1 MATVPNNYR
10 YVSPGLYR
18 APTGGIVRRGQIPQP
33 KPTGTTP
40 TTTTPAP
47 TPYSTSLRNAGK
59 GYYRGLDGKL
69 IAGNVMNRISNKFN
83 TLAKEWGTLKQGDAR
98 YNEVGNT
105 LKNIGTKYGFG
116 YDKLLGKDWKPYQ
129 APAPVPAAAP
139 APTPAAQAP
148 AEQAPATPAAPAI
161 VGSQYANYQSPMT
174 AALMRAMGEGM
185 NTMQAYEPK
194 NFEGSPL
201 YQFQKQKG
209 MQDMEKLM
217 AARGLTGSGAEI
229 EANSDFLVNLNAQE
243 SEKQRQYADQTAQR
257 QQQAMQFI
265 ANFDQQEKNALR
277 DQWNADLDRQTN
289 IGQFEATRGDRRQEL
304 ATNFLQ
310 NLLGLQSQNDIARIS
325 QGGLNSQTGLSQEL
339 MKALAGFTANNYAR
353 SYGGGGGVAPTPP
366 SGGNM
371 DIMRIL
377 MGYGDRAGNNDMT
390 DSILRMFGGGK

>member
-40 TTTTPAP
+40 TTTTQTP

-129 APAPVPAAAP
+129 APAPAPAAAP
-139 APTPAAQAP
+139 APAPAAQAP

-209 MQDMEKLM
+209 VQDMEKLM

-229 EANSDFLVNLNAQE
+229 QANSDFLVNLNAQE

-289 IGQFEATRGDRRQEL
+289 IGQFEANRGDRRQEL
-304 ATNFLQ
+304 ATNFLS